1 MEPIH
6 RLFFVQPCPL
16 NKLGRIS
23 KHRELAERLK
33 YQIRETRGK
42 VMIRIVIAII
52 ALFILGACGI
62 NAENNPSNE
71 PQHGFIGNVVQR
83 DGDRILVVD
92 PVSKDFSSSGGMEN
106 VYSAVWFSNS
116 PSDVEVGQ
124 KVEVW
129 SGEILTSYPGQGK
142 AERVSIIPAK
152 PPEGA
157 ALSEKEVIQKTL
169 SSKVLADLA
178 VPAVKEVIFDRSL
191 SFWTVTIGKN
201 GDENVLYI
209 KIEDKMLN

>member
-71 PQHGFIGNVVQR
+71 PQHGFIGYVVQK
-83 DGDRILVVD
+83 DGDRILVVN
-92 PVSKDFSSSGGMEN
+92 PKITAPM
-106 VYSAVWFSNS
+106 
-116 PSDVEVGQ
+116 
-124 KVEVW
+124 
-129 SGEILTSYPGQGK
+129 
-142 AERVSIIPAK
+142 
-152 PPEGA
+152 GA
-157 ALSEKEVIQKTL
+157 
-169 SSKVLADLA
+169 
-178 VPAVKEVIFDRSL
+178 
-191 SFWTVTIGKN
+191 
-201 GDENVLYI
+201 
-209 KIEDKMLN
+209 